1 MSWGWYAELMRCFM
15 PDNLNSSSTTALLN
29 SVPEMKLYFNY
40 FFSYK
45 FSLHLYIWHA
55 NILQTI
61 HTLVTYSYLETSIMT
76 QKIINK
82 AGNLKACFLW
92 DWFSFNKFG
101 KITHCCGNVLH
112 SITFTQWS
120 NQIYTYKNKMIFKI
134 IHQLTRHLKYLNIYS
149 LQNNI
154 LSITHLRLNIT
165 YLCPWLFRHCYQLHF
180 MWTFLQ
186 LTGVVFLARFT
197 IFYEHPYPI

>member
-1 MSWGWYAELMRCFM
+1 MQCFT

-29 SVPEMKLYFNY
+29 SVPEMKLYFNN
-40 FFSYK
+40 FFLQLPLSEIY
-45 FSLHLYIWHA
+45 HAIYHA
-55 NILQTI
+55 NILQTT

-82 AGNLKACFLW
+82 AGNLKAHFLW

-120 NQIYTYKNKMIFKI
+120 NQIYTYKNKTIFKI
-134 IHQLTRHLKYLNIYS
+134 IHQLTRLLKYLNIYS
-149 LQNNI
+149 LQSNI
-154 LSITHLRLNIT
+154 FSITHLRLNIT
-165 YLCPWLFRHCYQLHF
+165 YLCP
-180 MWTFLQ
+180 
-186 LTGVVFLARFT
+186 
-197 IFYEHPYPI
+197 